1 MEKYDPMLD
10 VDSEQWEALDTDERI
25 NFVMEYHQEAGT
37 EAPPDEYSHALLHVV
52 VENQIA
58 LGNETPVE
66 TAFHRLLDGNLDRHD
81 AIHAI
86 ASVLVNHMYGLMH
99 GDDRAQGNNEYYA
112 EIEKLTAEKWLRGE
126 YSEETDG

>member
-1 MEKYDPMLD
+1 MHYHAHRA
-10 VDSEQWEALDTDERI
+10 VSEQWEALDTDERI

-66 TAFHRLLDGNLDRHD
+66 TAFHRLLDGNLAGAD
-81 AIHAI
+81 
-86 ASVLVNHMYGLMH
+86 
-99 GDDRAQGNNEYYA
+99 
-112 EIEKLTAEKWLRGE
+112 IEKLTAEKWLRGE

>member
-86 ASVLVNHMYGLMH
+86 ASVLVNQRGYRETH
-99 GDDRAQGNNEYYA
+99 GREMAAWRVLGRDRW
-112 EIEKLTAEKWLRGE
+112 LTGVIFRLR
-126 YSEETDG
+126 SRS

>member
-1 MEKYDPMLD
+1 MLD

-86 ASVLVNHMYGLMH
+86 ASVLVNHIYELMH
-99 GDDRAQGNNEYYA
+99 GDDRAKGNDEYYA
-112 EIEKLTAEKWLRGE
+112 DIEKLTAEKWLSGE

>member
-1 MEKYDPMLD
+1 MLD

-25 NFVMEYHQEAGT
+25 NFVMEYHQEVGT

-86 ASVLVNHMYGLMH
+86 ASVLVNHMYELMH
-99 GDDRAQGNNEYYA
+99 GDDRAKGNDEYYA